1 MNTLG
6 RLFVLGAGFAALA
19 AAQDAG
25 SNAVPQRITAA
36 FKDPAAPRKLEVNVL
51 MGNVTV
57 RGAERADALI
67 DYTVRGAARRRATEP
82 PPPGMH
88 RIGGAG
94 TLEVTEDNNTVRV
107 DGGGLFSNLSDVTI
121 QVPTQ
126 TSVTV
131 GGTLG
136 GGNIVVENISGEI
149 EVSNMNGQVTIT
161 NVSGSVVAHS
171 MNGKV
176 VVSLN
181 RVTPGKNM
189 NFSTFNGDIDVTLPA
204 DAKANLKARVDNGDI
219 YTDFDVKLE
228 PQEAGA
234 APPPPSPPD
243 VPRPG
248 RNVRPK
254 TKRGGDG
261 AVNGTINGG
270 GPEIQFTTFNGRI
283 LIHKK

>member
-1 MNTLG
+1 MV
-6 RLFVLGAGFAALA
+6 VLGAGFAALA
-19 AAQDAG
+19 AAQD
-25 SNAVPQRITAA
+25 VPMHMTAT
-36 FKDPAAPRKLEVNVL
+36 FKDPAAPRKLEVNVM

-57 RGAERADALI
+57 RGTERADALI
-67 DYTVRGAARRRATEP
+67 DYTVQGEAARRRATEP

-107 DGGGLFSNLSDVTI
+107 DGGGLFSNLADVTI
-121 QVPTQ
+121 QVPSQ
-126 TSVTV
+126 TSVKV
-131 GGTLG
+131 GTTLG
-136 GGNIVVENISGEI
+136 SGSVVVENISGEV

-161 NVSGSVVAHS
+161 NVSGSVVAYS

-204 DAKANLKARVDNGDI
+204 DAKVNLKARVNSGEI
-219 YTDFDVKLE
+219 FTDFDVKLE

-234 APPPPSPPD
+234 APAQD
-243 VPRPG
+243 DPRPG
-248 RNVRPK
+248 RKVKPK
-254 TKRGGDG
+254 TKRGIDG

>member
-1 MNTLG
+1 
-6 RLFVLGAGFAALA
+6 
-19 AAQDAG
+19 
-25 SNAVPQRITAA
+25 
-36 FKDPAAPRKLEVNVL
+36 
-51 MGNVTV
+51 
-57 RGAERADALI
+57 
-67 DYTVRGAARRRATEP
+67 
-82 PPPGMH
+82 
-88 RIGGAG
+88 
-94 TLEVTEDNNTVRV
+94 
-107 DGGGLFSNLSDVTI
+107 
-121 QVPTQ
+121 
-126 TSVTV
+126 
-131 GGTLG
+131 
-136 GGNIVVENISGEI
+136 VENISGEI
-149 EVSNMNGQVTIT
+149 EVSNMNGQVTLT

-234 APPPPSPPD
+234 APAPPPPPD
-243 VPRPG
+243 VPPPG

-261 AVNGTINGG
+261 AVHGTINGG